1 MKLCMENKLSMFF
14 GGSFT
19 LIMNLPIQ
27 ELWTALLLGVFGS
40 LGGLIGRIIFN
51 KSKNWIKKKWPNLK

>member
-1 MKLCMENKLSMFF
+1 MENRISMLF

-19 LIMNLPIQ
+19 LLVNLPIL

-51 KSKNWIKKKWPNLK
+51 KSKNWIKKKWPHI

>member
-1 MKLCMENKLSMFF
+1 MKLCMENKLSMLF

-19 LIMNLPIQ
+19 LLMNLPIL

-40 LGGLIGRIIFN
+40 LGGLIGRIVFN
-51 KSKNWIKKKWPNLK
+51 IGKNWIKRKWPTL

>member
-1 MKLCMENKLSMFF
+1 MENKLSMFF

-19 LIMNLPIQ
+19 LLMNLPIQ

-51 KSKNWIKKKWPNLK
+51 RSKNWIKKKWPHI